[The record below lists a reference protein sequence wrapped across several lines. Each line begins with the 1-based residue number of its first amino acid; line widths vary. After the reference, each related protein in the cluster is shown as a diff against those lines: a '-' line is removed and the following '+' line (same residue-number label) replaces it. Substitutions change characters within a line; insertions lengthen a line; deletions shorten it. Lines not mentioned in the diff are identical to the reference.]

1 MRAMKVCD
9 DISPEW
15 IREGGR
21 VLRRSGVLWEGGQNS
36 PTESLWGV
44 SGRQMLRKASPV
56 MGEVLGSVLGFGEE
70 GQI

>member
-1 MRAMKVCD
+1 M
-9 DISPEW
+9 
-15 IREGGR
+15 
-21 VLRRSGVLWEGGQNS
+21 LRRSGVLWEGGQNS